1 MLRNLLRYL
10 DCSSSIKNLDIF
22 AREFSFTFQNKSTKK
37 TVFGALLSIVIVLIA
52 SIYFFYLLYNFV
64 NGGIS
69 PTIVDR

>member
-10 DCSSSIKNLDIF
+10 DCSFSIKNLDIF

-37 TVFGALLSIVIVLIA
+37 TVFGALLSILIVLIA
-52 SIYFFYLLYNFV
+52 SLYFFYLLYIFV